1 MNHLRRSLLILTAAT
16 LGACASLP
24 EDQRNPSDPWEPANR
39 ALYKV
44 NDAVD
49 RATLKPVSKGYRA
62 IVPGPAR
69 KGVSNFFRN
78 LTTPRSALNNL
89 LQGKPRRGVSDVARF
104 LVNSTIG
111 IGGLFD
117 VAGAS
122 GIEEYN
128 EDFGQTFAV
137 WGMPDGPYVMI
148 PLLGPRTLRDAIA
161 LPLDTIA
168 DPLFQYDN
176 TSVRDPLYGLRL
188 IDLRYRL
195 LAAEKLL
202 EDSKDPYVTVRESYL
217 QNREFEIHDGDPPD
231 DDEFFEEFLDEAE

>member
-1 MNHLRRSLLILTAAT
+1 MNRLHSLMLAGIAAS

-24 EDQRNPSDPWEPANR
+24 EDQRSPSDPWEPTNR
-39 ALYKV
+39 TLYKV

-62 IVPGPAR
+62 VVPGPAR
-69 KGVSNFFRN
+69 KGVSNFFKN

-104 LVNSTIG
+104 LVNSTVG

-117 VAGAS
+117 VASAS
-122 GIEEYN
+122 GLEEYN

-148 PLLGPRTLRDAIA
+148 PLFGPRTLRDAIA
-161 LPLDTIA
+161 LPLDTIV

-176 TSVRDPLYGLRL
+176 KSVRDPLYGLRL

-202 EDSKDPYVTVRESYL
+202 EDSKDPYVTLRESYL
-217 QNREFEIHDGDPPD
+217 QNRAFEIYDGDPPE
-231 DDEFFEEFLDEAE
+231 DDEFFDEFLDEEE